1 MSAIP
6 PKADMVQH
14 DRDARYVPEADIQPL
29 NHYPQIRKIKDF

>member
-14 DRDARYVPEADIQPL
+14 DRDARYVPEADIQLEPL
-29 NHYPQIRKIKDF
+29 SPDPEN